1 MNDSKY
7 ATPANAFLELGGT
20 DIGFNYDENSLLYLS
35 SIDPSSAGLADIY
48 TELHSCREV
57 LTSCMNLLIF
67 TDVFLCLVLGC
78 LMASIFSKFWRFYR

>member
-1 MNDSKY
+1 MILNMQ
-7 ATPANAFLELGGT
+7 
-20 DIGFNYDENSLLYLS
+20 LLLIYLS